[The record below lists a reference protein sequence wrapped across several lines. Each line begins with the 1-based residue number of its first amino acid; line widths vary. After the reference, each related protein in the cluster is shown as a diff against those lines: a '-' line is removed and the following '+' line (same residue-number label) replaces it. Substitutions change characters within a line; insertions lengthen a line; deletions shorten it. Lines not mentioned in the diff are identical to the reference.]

1 MKALSKIRDRNITF
15 DRAFRTLFLLHWAPK
30 DPVPEYLNNFNRTK
44 RQEFREFSSENK
56 MHSQAFT
63 KVEGFY
69 LSVASD
75 LRKLNSSLVTAPALE
90 EDCVNN
96 DKNLLDNYYQEDT
109 EIFNF
114 ANFVD
119 PLGMNE
125 NKFDDVSDDGFYHTS
140 YYIETGNKFQSTLS
154 ESESDNEIVNSIPAT
169 MYGSV
174 DENDI
179 LD

>member
-1 MKALSKIRDRNITF
+1 MHRISSTKVIKYF
-15 DRAFRTLFLLHWAPK
+15 HF
-30 DPVPEYLNNFNRTK
+30 NFNIVLHLVDP
-44 RQEFREFSSENK
+44 SE
-56 MHSQAFT
+56 
-63 KVEGFY
+63 VEGLY

-75 LRKLNSSLVTAPALE
+75 QRKLNSSLVTAPALE

-125 NKFDDVSDDGFYHTS
+125 NKFDDVSDDGFYDTS
-140 YYIETGNKFQSTLS
+140 YYIETGNKFQSTLT

-169 MYGSV
+169 MYECV
-174 DENDI
+174 DENDMFN
-179 LD
+179 